1 MNDTQNTMDIKIVE
15 FIEGAKQ
22 AEGITVIIDVF
33 RAFSVECY
41 AFDAGAE
48 TIVATLTPE
57 KAFELKKQ
65 YKRPILVG
73 ERNERIIP
81 GFDFGNSPTEII
93 NGNIK
98 GKNIIHTT
106 SAGTQG
112 LLNATNAEMLLTASL
127 VNCSAVAKY
136 IKSLNPQKVTIVAMG
151 YRGTRSTEEDLLCAE
166 IIKLELL
173 GISKDYSKEI
183 YDLRN
188 TSGKRFFNPKN
199 VLFSPPSD
207 FEMCINK
214 DRFDFVIQGKRID
227 DQSVEMIRI
236 NL

>member
-1 MNDTQNTMDIKIVE
+1 MDIKIVE
-15 FIEGAKQ
+15 LIEGAKQ

-57 KAFELKKQ
+57 KAFDLKKQ

-136 IKSLNPQKVTIVAMG
+136 IKTLNPQKVTIAAMG
-151 YRGTRSTEEDLLCAE
+151 YRGKTSTEEDLLCAE
-166 IIKLELL
+166 IIKSELL
-173 GISKDYSKEI
+173 GISKDFSEEI
-183 YDLRN
+183 HNLQTHRESDSSNRRM
-188 TSGKRFFNPKN
+188 S
-199 VLFSPPSD
+199 FSLPHP
-207 FEMCINK
+207 ILNY
-214 DRFDFVIQGKRID
+214 V
-227 DQSVEMIRI
+227 
-236 NL
+236 